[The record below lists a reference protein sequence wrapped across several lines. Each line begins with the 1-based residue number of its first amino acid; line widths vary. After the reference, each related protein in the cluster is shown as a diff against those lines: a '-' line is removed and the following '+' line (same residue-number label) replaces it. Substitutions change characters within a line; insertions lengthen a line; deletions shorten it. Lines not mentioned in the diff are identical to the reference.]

1 MKFIFPDVGEGIHEA
16 KIVNL
21 TKKVGDTV
29 KKDETLCEVETD
41 KSIVE
46 IPSPETGTIT
56 EFEFQ
61 VGDTIH
67 VGDVLAIIEPEA
79 QEDLSLIHI

>member
-29 KKDETLCEVETD
+29 KKMKLSVKSKPISQLSKYHLQKQVRLQSLNFKLVTPFTLVTYW
-41 KSIVE
+41 
-46 IPSPETGTIT
+46 
-56 EFEFQ
+56 
-61 VGDTIH
+61 
-67 VGDVLAIIEPEA
+67 
-79 QEDLSLIHI
+79 LS